1 MGLEEPQHRPAI
13 SDTSQVPKSLR
24 ISFCAID
31 LHWRLPMYSESSA
44 NLNFEQFIGISLGMQ
59 QPIKGRTFAC
69 SASRI
74 QLATVMVASAQNKT
88 RADLRQ
94 TNNTPLPSSPIPHC
108 YLFAIPRRLQPTLK
122 VEFPGFTLARGTA
135 YSIWLVNAP
144 KLKDQPT
151 HFSTTPQTPKPRPSG
166 RGDYARL
173 RRKRRVEK
181 AEIIAFSP
189 HKGILGR
196 VTGLVD
202 GAGQRRASF
211 YVTHVVLNSPYG
223 LVLAVGWLSLS
234 ASDVSNSVLLLP
246 GQYTATTDPQLVHDL
261 LTSSHATLIPNPGFG
276 NSSASTLPLN
286 VAVNPGLA
294 IYANSLYS
302 GKAAFSSLPSV
313 PVSNGAGTP
322 LSAESMALS
331 SSIWVALS
339 FGSNGRVIV
348 WDSVPDTAQL
358 PLGASAP
365 CRSLTCNPPPARHP
379 ARARVRAPHP
389 APAPVLPDSMALHAK
404 PVRLVSSDQL
414 VKHAPQA
421 APRVTRL
428 RTLCPLAIVSTAS
441 ATPMDRV
448 HAILVGSRLPMER
461 RAPNVPVDSLR
472 LRQETAK
479 FVRWDAQ
486 LVPTGQETVLLVAR
500 TLPRIRMMQRNVRR
514 CPRALR
520 ASPVLLAASVTVPV
534 VLLAPPLAVPAP
546 ARRPMTVHSAPL
558 RTIDQ

>member
-1 MGLEEPQHRPAI
+1 MVLMLLCSVSLSLFSNSLAAGRHTPLQLGKHRTPTFDLNRNVLEKRRHRWFPGSGAKRRDQCFGEHSAFRLKKIQRAFSSTSASSRRHSRLGVLWGPSSSREAVHRSITRCIAVPRPVFRFWPPAGTRPFQVQEFGMGLEEPQHRPAI

-202 GAGQRRASF
+202 GAGS
-211 YVTHVVLNSPYG
+211 
-223 LVLAVGWLSLS
+223 VG
-234 ASDVSNSVLLLP
+234 
-246 GQYTATTDPQLVHDL
+246 HR
-261 LTSSHATLIPNPGFG
+261 F
-276 NSSASTLPLN
+276 
-286 VAVNPGLA
+286 
-294 IYANSLYS
+294 
-302 GKAAFSSLPSV
+302 
-313 PVSNGAGTP
+313 
-322 LSAESMALS
+322 
-331 SSIWVALS
+331 
-339 FGSNGRVIV
+339 
-348 WDSVPDTAQL
+348 
-358 PLGASAP
+358 
-365 CRSLTCNPPPARHP
+365 
-379 ARARVRAPHP
+379 
-389 APAPVLPDSMALHAK
+389 
-404 PVRLVSSDQL
+404 
-414 VKHAPQA
+414 
-421 APRVTRL
+421 
-428 RTLCPLAIVSTAS
+428 
-441 ATPMDRV
+441 
-448 HAILVGSRLPMER
+448 
-461 RAPNVPVDSLR
+461 
-472 LRQETAK
+472 
-479 FVRWDAQ
+479 
-486 LVPTGQETVLLVAR
+486 
-500 TLPRIRMMQRNVRR
+500 
-514 CPRALR
+514 
-520 ASPVLLAASVTVPV
+520 
-534 VLLAPPLAVPAP
+534 
-546 ARRPMTVHSAPL
+546 
-558 RTIDQ
+558 

>member
-1 MGLEEPQHRPAI
+1 MVLMLLCSVSLSLFSNSLAAGRHTPLQLGKHRTPTFDLNRNVLEKRRHRWFPGSGAKRRDQCFGEHSAFRLKKIQRAFSSTLGIVSPPLSSRSLMGPLQQPRSDFGRRQAHGRSKCKNSTRFFTPAVFSCKYHLSTICVVYPPANRSLCAKTKKLEPSRDSRETNQASRRRHQKCMGLEEPQHRPAI

-202 GAGQRRASF
+202 GAGSVGRRF
-211 YVTHVVLNSPYG
+211 T
-223 LVLAVGWLSLS
+223 
-234 ASDVSNSVLLLP
+234 
-246 GQYTATTDPQLVHDL
+246 
-261 LTSSHATLIPNPGFG
+261 
-276 NSSASTLPLN
+276 
-286 VAVNPGLA
+286 
-294 IYANSLYS
+294 
-302 GKAAFSSLPSV
+302 
-313 PVSNGAGTP
+313 
-322 LSAESMALS
+322 
-331 SSIWVALS
+331 
-339 FGSNGRVIV
+339 
-348 WDSVPDTAQL
+348 
-358 PLGASAP
+358 
-365 CRSLTCNPPPARHP
+365 
-379 ARARVRAPHP
+379 
-389 APAPVLPDSMALHAK
+389 
-404 PVRLVSSDQL
+404 
-414 VKHAPQA
+414 
-421 APRVTRL
+421 
-428 RTLCPLAIVSTAS
+428 
-441 ATPMDRV
+441 
-448 HAILVGSRLPMER
+448 
-461 RAPNVPVDSLR
+461 
-472 LRQETAK
+472 
-479 FVRWDAQ
+479 
-486 LVPTGQETVLLVAR
+486 
-500 TLPRIRMMQRNVRR
+500 
-514 CPRALR
+514 
-520 ASPVLLAASVTVPV
+520 
-534 VLLAPPLAVPAP
+534 
-546 ARRPMTVHSAPL
+546 
-558 RTIDQ
+558 